1 MTDIASLN
9 IRINSLEAKQAKN
22 DLDQLTRSGQQTEK
36 GMGSMSAAAR
46 KLGVALAAAF
56 SFQQIISKTSRAVQ
70 EFANFERQMLRLE
83 AQIKATGRTGQ
94 TTAADM
100 EKMAQ
105 AIDKATLQSAQGV
118 RSAQA
123 ILMSFRNVSTDMME
137 RILYMAADVSEVMG
151 QDITSAARQMALA
164 LEDPERGISMLRRT
178 GTTFTESQKEMI
190 IQLQKAGNELEAQS
204 AILEV
209 MESQYGGTAKAAA
222 EGLAGSMDLLSRNST
237 NIKIAIGEGLSP
249 VVEEYSNRLAAWI
262 ENNQELIA
270 QNVAETVED
279 TFIVVEKIVTLYDKI
294 PDYVTGPAGLGLVG
308 TALLGSTPGK
318 VIAAIAMINELAGMT
333 GNSLQ
338 DLVRKHNESGQAIVN
353 LWNSI
358 AEALGW
364 TKEAAEQTF
373 HVIDQNT
380 EGFGRYS
387 KGADKAGKTTG
398 GLTDNI
404 EDLSEEAKKAAESL
418 KDLQVQSALDNWGF
432 EDLDNYAA
440 HLDEKTEMG
449 VRAEETLAAIRV
461 QQALDSYFED
471 IDNYAELQQA
481 KTDAEKKAIEDRK
494 RAEEKARREYEREW
508 KRVYDDMH
516 EFAADTFYDIFDGQ
530 LDSFEDF
537 ADSMLDIF
545 KRMLANMAA
554 EAAMTNIFKPI
565 MNQMAGSAL
574 GNMLGLPSL
583 AGRTG
588 GSGTNGLSNLS
599 TARSLYGAYGTY
611 SNYGMA
617 GLSNAYLGTTYTG
630 ISTAG
635 GIGLAGGA
643 YQGPGM
649 GAAIAGEY
657 TAGAGSAAS
666 SLAAAA
672 PYAAIAAVAL
682 PVIMDFVSKKYDDP
696 EYESNI
702 TGSLSQFG
710 ADLKEFSKVTQD
722 WEQFW
727 GLRSGSQSSWQ
738 ASSFGKSYSY
748 DDSGRIESVD
758 VNAAIAFN
766 KVLMSVTES
775 VSLYAE
781 EIGQNSEKIKDI
793 TKEININTAGMNP
806 DQIMAALEKEFA
818 ALGELM
824 AEEVLEGSWKA
835 LTDNYQTENAL
846 VVLERLALN
855 TIAVKDAFK
864 KLNDGMTITAPK
876 IAGISSSLSKTKI
889 TSDLAEMFGG
899 ASAFSSSID
908 SFFKSFYS
916 RDEQIE
922 YFLQTLSD
930 SLPIAIE
937 KIPTTLDAY
946 KEETKRWLET
956 YAATGDRLAGEQ
968 FRAFIAFGP
977 EFARLIGDEVNNKT
991 TDLFISALD
1000 LLGQDEMSQSAT
1012 RARVLDDLDESLRPL
1027 QEFVWALEDGAERIE
1042 SATSGLDTVRGTIA
1056 GILGGTQTPQS
1067 RDFFERRYDTLLED
1081 AQASPENVSAFT
1093 DFATQYLDFISDYGD
1108 PKGQERVLKD
1118 LFGLESDLEDQVS
1131 MADEITGGKT
1141 LSDLY
1146 WLVESSGAKDIL
1158 PEFSTIVADN
1168 GITLGESIY
1177 LDALAKF
1184 KDAHPTTSIAN
1195 TYEILNSARSE
1206 YEKRTGTRLQFSE
1219 QWDDLVKET
1228 PQHVYEGETYDLSLL
1243 RNIEKMNSYLASQ
1256 REGPN
1261 RAYMTTTGLYEILNK
1276 LGMGGYSDDVDN
1288 AFEELRDDIG
1298 FAGGGSISGP
1308 MSGYTVPVTFHGKEH
1323 ISTDS
1328 DMKDVKSLLQAIV
1341 SQSQSG
1347 NGTVRVYVKVGD
1359 SGEFREVVA
1368 DVMRSDP
1375 ETQEITRRV
1384 VNG

>member
-1 MTDIASLN
+1 
-9 IRINSLEAKQAKN
+9 
-22 DLDQLTRSGQQTEK
+22 
-36 GMGSMSAAAR
+36 
-46 KLGVALAAAF
+46 
-56 SFQQIISKTSRAVQ
+56 
-70 EFANFERQMLRLE
+70 
-83 AQIKATGRTGQ
+83 
-94 TTAADM
+94 
-100 EKMAQ
+100 
-105 AIDKATLQSAQGV
+105 
-118 RSAQA
+118 
-123 ILMSFRNVSTDMME
+123 
-137 RILYMAADVSEVMG
+137 
-151 QDITSAARQMALA
+151 
-164 LEDPERGISMLRRT
+164 
-178 GTTFTESQKEMI
+178 
-190 IQLQKAGNELEAQS
+190 
-204 AILEV
+204 
-209 MESQYGGTAKAAA
+209 
-222 EGLAGSMDLLSRNST
+222 
-237 NIKIAIGEGLSP
+237 
-249 VVEEYSNRLAAWI
+249 
-262 ENNQELIA
+262 
-270 QNVAETVED
+270 
-279 TFIVVEKIVTLYDKI
+279 
-294 PDYVTGPAGLGLVG
+294 
-308 TALLGSTPGK
+308 
-318 VIAAIAMINELAGMT
+318 
-333 GNSLQ
+333 
-338 DLVRKHNESGQAIVN
+338 
-353 LWNSI
+353 
-358 AEALGW
+358 
-364 TKEAAEQTF
+364 
-373 HVIDQNT
+373 
-380 EGFGRYS
+380 
-387 KGADKAGKTTG
+387 
-398 GLTDNI
+398 
-404 EDLSEEAKKAAESL
+404 
-418 KDLQVQSALDNWGF
+418 
-432 EDLDNYAA
+432 
-440 HLDEKTEMG
+440 
-449 VRAEETLAAIRV
+449 
-461 QQALDSYFED
+461 
-471 IDNYAELQQA
+471 
-481 KTDAEKKAIEDRK
+481 
-494 RAEEKARREYEREW
+494 
-508 KRVYDDMH
+508 
-516 EFAADTFYDIFDGQ
+516 
-530 LDSFEDF
+530 
-537 ADSMLDIF
+537 
-545 KRMLANMAA
+545 
-554 EAAMTNIFKPI
+554 
-565 MNQMAGSAL
+565 
-574 GNMLGLPSL
+574 
-583 AGRTG
+583 
-588 GSGTNGLSNLS
+588 
-599 TARSLYGAYGTY
+599 
-611 SNYGMA
+611 
-617 GLSNAYLGTTYTG
+617 
-630 ISTAG
+630 
-635 GIGLAGGA
+635 
-643 YQGPGM
+643 M